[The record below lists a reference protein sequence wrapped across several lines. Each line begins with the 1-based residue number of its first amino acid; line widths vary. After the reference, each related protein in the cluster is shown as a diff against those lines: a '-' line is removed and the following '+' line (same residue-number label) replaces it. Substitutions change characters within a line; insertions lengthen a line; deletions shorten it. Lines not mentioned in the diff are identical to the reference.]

1 MVGTVEG
8 GASRVLVVEDN
19 PDVSA
24 SLQMLLEASGY
35 DVRCAD
41 TGRRALEEARRFLP
55 HVILLDLGL
64 PDMNG
69 HDVLKALRGFDD
81 VRGASIIAL
90 SGRDLEEEEVT
101 DEASFD
107 HHVLKPPD
115 VDQLLA
121 LLPPPQAP

>member
-1 MVGTVEG
+1 MTAESAGPTR
-8 GASRVLVVEDN
+8 RVLVVEDN

-35 DVRCAD
+35 EVRCAD

-55 HVILLDLGL
+55 EVVLLDLGL
-64 PDMNG
+64 PDMSG
-69 HDVLKALRGFDD
+69 QDVLKGMRALEE

-90 SGRDLEEEEVT
+90 SGRDLDDDEVS

-115 VDQLLA
+115 VDQLLS
-121 LLPPPQAP
+121 LLPPP

>member
-81 VRGASIIAL
+81 VRGVSIIAL

>member
-1 MVGTVEG
+1 MEG
-8 GASRVLVVEDN
+8 IAEGRPSRVLVVEDN

-41 TGRRALEEARRFLP
+41 TGRRAVEEARRFLP
-55 HVILLDLGL
+55 HVVLLDLGL

-69 HDVLKALRGFDD
+69 HDVLKALRGLDE

-115 VDQLLA
+115 VDQLLS
-121 LLPPPQAP
+121 LLPPP

>member
-1 MVGTVEG
+1 M
-8 GASRVLVVEDN
+8 GAIAGQPSRVLVVEDN
-19 PDVSA
+19 PDVAA

-55 HVILLDLGL
+55 HVVLLDLGL
-64 PDMNG
+64 PDMAG
-69 HDVLKALRGFDD
+69 HDVLKALRATQE

-90 SGRDLEEEEVT
+90 SGRDLEDDEAS

-115 VDQLLA
+115 VDQLLS
-121 LLPPPQAP
+121 LLPPP